1 MESTNATPAEIAAAR
16 EASGPPPVTL
26 WQILR
31 GYRADPLVRWRQIC
45 EQHGPIA
52 RYRVGGA
59 DVYLVASADGAERV
73 LKTNAANYD
82 KQHGSF
88 RMLRRVFGNGLLTS
102 EGSLW
107 LRQRRLAQPAFHR
120 ERLARMAERMVA
132 AAEETAAR
140 WQAGAG
146 AGRTVA
152 MTEEMSRLT
161 MKVVGDALF
170 GSALSSRAAAV
181 GEAWR
186 VLNAQLVERFNRR
199 RLVPPI
205 LPTRYDREFRRAR
218 RTLIEVVDHV
228 IADRRS
234 RKSEGEGDDLVTM
247 FMSAR
252 DEETGERMS
261 DGQIR
266 DEVITML
273 VAGHETT
280 ALMLSWTWA
289 LLDCHP
295 EVADRLRAELATSLG
310 GRLPTASDVGALRY
324 TRAVLNETLR
334 LHPPAYLLNRHARA
348 DDVIEGYRV
357 HRGGSVVVPVALLHR
372 RPEYWERPNEFVPA
386 RWLDADAEKRR
397 PRFAYL
403 PFGGGPHICIGNG
416 FSLMEATL
424 VLATLAP
431 RFEARLV
438 GGMPAPEY
446 RVLARPAGDLPMT
459 LSPRTSAAGAAAH
472 S

>member
-1 MESTNATPAEIAAAR
+1 MESTNATLAEIAAAR

-31 GYRADPLVRWRQIC
+31 GYRVDPLVRWRQVF

-52 RYRVGGA
+52 RYRFGGA
-59 DVYLVASADGAERV
+59 DVFLVASANGAERV

-82 KQHGSF
+82 KQHRSF
-88 RMLRRVFGNGLLTS
+88 TSLRRVFGNGLLTS
-102 EGSLW
+102 EGSFW

-120 ERLARMAERMVA
+120 ERLGRMAERMVA
-132 AAEETAAR
+132 SAEETAAR
-140 WQAGAG
+140 WQEAAS

-161 MKVVGDALF
+161 LKIVGDALF
-170 GSALSSRAAAV
+170 GTALSSRAAAV
-181 GEAWR
+181 ADAWR
-186 VLNAQLVERFNRR
+186 VLNAQIVERFVRR
-199 RLVPPI
+199 RLLPPV

-228 IADRRS
+228 IASLRS
-234 RKSEGEGDDLVTM
+234 RGGEGDDLVTM
-247 FMSAR
+247 FMAAR
-252 DEETGERMS
+252 DQDTGESMS

-280 ALMLSWTWA
+280 ALLLTWTWA
-289 LLDCHP
+289 LLDHHP
-295 EVADRLRAELATSLG
+295 EVAGRLRAELAASLG
-310 GRLPTASDVGALRY
+310 GRLPTASDVGALPY

-348 DDVIEGYRV
+348 DDVIEGHRM
-357 HRGGSVVVPVALLHR
+357 HRGGLVVLPVALLHR
-372 RPEYWERPNEFVPA
+372 RPEYWERPDEFIPE

-403 PFGGGPHICIGNG
+403 PFGGGPHICIGNA

-424 VLATLAP
+424 VLATLAQ

-438 GGMPAPEY
+438 AGMPTTEY
-446 RVLARPAGDLPMT
+446 HVLARPAGDVPMT
-459 LSPRTSAAGAAAH
+459 LSPNFP
-472 S
+472 

>member
-16 EASGPPPVTL
+16 EASGPPRVTL
-26 WQILR
+26 WHILR

-45 EQHGPIA
+45 EQYGAIA
-52 RYRVGGA
+52 RYRFGGA

-102 EGSLW
+102 EGSFW

-120 ERLARMAERMVA
+120 ERLGRMAERMVA

-140 WQAGAG
+140 WQEGAR
-146 AGRTVA
+146 AGRAVA

-161 MKVVGDALF
+161 LKVVGDALF

-181 GEAWR
+181 GDAWR

-199 RLVPPI
+199 RLLPPV

-218 RTLIEVVDHV
+218 RTLIEVVDDV

-234 RKSEGEGDDLVTM
+234 RESEGDDLVTM
-247 FMSAR
+247 FMAAR
-252 DEETGERMS
+252 DVDTGERMS

-273 VAGHETT
+273 LAGHETT
-280 ALMLSWTWA
+280 ALLLSWTWA
-289 LLDCHP
+289 LLDRHP
-295 EVADRLRAELATSLG
+295 EVADRLHAELLATLG
-310 GRLPTASDVGALRY
+310 GRLPAASDVGALRY

-348 DDVIEGYRV
+348 DDVIDGHRV

-372 RPEYWERPNEFVPA
+372 RTEYWERPDEFVPE

-403 PFGGGPHICIGNG
+403 PFGGGPHICIGNA
-416 FSLMEATL
+416 FSLMEATM
-424 VLATLAP
+424 VLATLAQQ
-431 RFEARLV
+431 FEARLV
-438 GGMPAPEY
+438 GGMPVPEY
-446 RVLARPAGDLPMT
+446 RVLARPAGDVLMT
-459 LSPRTSAAGAAAH
+459 LSPRTSASAATH

>member
-31 GYRADPLVRWRQIC
+31 GYHADPLARWRKIR

-52 RYRVGGA
+52 RYRFAGA
-59 DVYLVASADGAERV
+59 DGYLVASAAGAERV

-82 KQHGSF
+82 KQHRSF

-102 EGSLW
+102 EGSFW

-120 ERLARMAERMVA
+120 ERLARMADRMVA
-132 AAEETAAR
+132 EAEETAGR
-140 WQAGAG
+140 WQDAASE
-146 AGRTVA
+146 GRAVA

-161 MKVVGDALF
+161 LRVVGDALF
-170 GSALSSRAAAV
+170 GSALSSRATAV

-186 VLNAQLVERFNRR
+186 VLNAQLVERANRR
-199 RLVPPI
+199 RLLPPI

-218 RTLIEVVDHV
+218 RTLIEVVEGI

-234 RKSEGEGDDLVTM
+234 REGAGDDLLAM

-252 DEETGERMS
+252 DEDTGERMS
-261 DGQIR
+261 DGQLR

-273 VAGHETT
+273 LAGHETT
-280 ALMLSWTWA
+280 ALALSWTWA
-289 LLDCHP
+289 LLSRHP
-295 EVADRLRAELATSLG
+295 RVAERLRAELAARLG
-310 GRLPTASDVGALRY
+310 GRSPTASDATALPY
-324 TRAVLNETLR
+324 TRGVLNETLR
-334 LHPPAYLLNRHARA
+334 LHPPAYLLNRHVRA
-348 DDVIEGYRV
+348 DDVIEGCRV
-357 HRGGSVVVPVALLHR
+357 HRGGSVVVPVTLLHR
-372 RPEYWERPNEFVPA
+372 LPEYWERPDEFLPE
-386 RWLDADAEKRR
+386 RWLDAEAEKRR

-403 PFGGGPHICIGNG
+403 PFGGGPRLCIGNA

-424 VLATLAP
+424 VLATLAQ

-438 GGMPAPEY
+438 GGEMPAPEY
-446 RVLARPAGDLPMT
+446 QVLARPAGDVPMI
-459 LSPRTSAAGAAAH
+459 LSPRTSASAEAAPA
-472 S
+472 